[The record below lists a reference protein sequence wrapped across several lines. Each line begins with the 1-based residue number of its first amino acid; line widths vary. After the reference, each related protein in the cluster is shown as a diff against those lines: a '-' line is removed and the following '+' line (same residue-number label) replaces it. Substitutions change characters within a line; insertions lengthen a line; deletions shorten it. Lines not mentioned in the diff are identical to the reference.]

1 MINTIFTF
9 SKLGILITQIF
20 KSILDGR
27 NCFQVKLVIILQP
40 LFMDT
45 ENTSSPVGI
54 QSVRHRLSAALQSNL
69 ILQECEVYEKAI
81 FRSTGKLKNILHSD
95 MAQEKK

>member
-1 MINTIFTF
+1 
-9 SKLGILITQIF
+9 
-20 KSILDGR
+20 
-27 NCFQVKLVIILQP
+27 
-40 LFMDT
+40 MDT
-45 ENTSSPVGI
+45 ENTSRPVGI

-95 MAQEKK
+95 MAQEKKWKSLWDLKFSFIVEESKPEFSK